1 MGSKERILR
10 QKDDTRRKILDAA
23 LDMIKCEGC
32 DALSMRKLAEHI
44 EYTAPAIYEYFES
57 KEALYTELT
66 RTGHLKLAAM
76 VKLAKEAYTDAIE
89 QMEAMWLAYWNFAIA
104 YKELYQLMF
113 AVGTG
118 CSPVENRIA
127 EALVFPEM
135 VSEVIRTLY
144 APREVSDEE
153 VQKKYYT
160 YWSVIHGLIAI
171 NMIQLM
177 RDEKMNQEILIGAI
191 RGDHRFD
198 NYLKL

>member
-57 KEALYTELT
+57 KEALYTELA
-66 RTGHLKLAAM
+66 RKGHLKLTAL
-76 VKLAKEAYTDAIE
+76 VKQAKETHTKATE
-89 QMEAMWLAYWNFAIA
+89 QMEAMWLAYWDFAVT

-127 EALVFPEM
+127 ESLAFPEM
-135 VSEVIRTLY
+135 VSEVIRALY
-144 APREVSDEE
+144 APREVSDEV

-160 YWSVIHGLIAI
+160 YWAIIHGLIAI
-171 NMIQLM
+171 KMIQLTC
-177 RDEKMNQEILIGAI
+177 DEKMNQEILTDAI
-191 RGDHRFD
+191 KGI
-198 NYLKL
+198 NALITG

>member
-57 KEALYTELT
+57 KDALYTELA
-66 RTGHLKLAAM
+66 RKGHLKLTAM
-76 VKLAKEAYTDAIE
+76 VKLAKEGHTEAAE
-89 QMEAMWLAYWNFAIA
+89 QIEAMWLAYWNFAVT

-113 AVGTG
+113 AIGTG
-118 CSPVENRIA
+118 CCPAENQIA
-127 EALVFPEM
+127 EAGIFPQM
-135 VSEVIRTLY
+135 ISEVIRALY
-144 APREVSDEE
+144 VSPEVSDEE

-160 YWSVIHGLIAI
+160 YWAVIHGLIAI
-171 NMIQLM
+171 NMIQLT
-177 RDEKMNQEILIGAI
+177 RDEKMNQEILLGAI
-191 RGDHRFD
+191 RGITA
-198 NYLKL
+198 LITG

>member
-57 KEALYTELT
+57 KEALYTELA
-66 RTGHLKLAAM
+66 RKGHLKLAAL
-76 VKLAKEAYTDAIE
+76 VNQAKEAHTEAAE
-89 QMEAMWLAYWNFAIA
+89 QMEAMWLAYWNFAVT

-113 AVGTG
+113 AIGTG
-118 CSPVENRIA
+118 CCPAENQIA
-127 EALVFPEM
+127 EAGNFPQM
-135 VSEVIRTLY
+135 ISEVIRTLY
-144 APREVSDEE
+144 ASAEVSDEE

-160 YWSVIHGLIAI
+160 YWAVIHGLIAI
-171 NMIQLM
+171 NMIQLT
-177 RDEKMNQEILIGAI
+177 RDEKMNQEILLGAI
-191 RGDHRFD
+191 RGITA
-198 NYLKL
+198 LITG

>member
-191 RGDHRFD
+191 RGITA
-198 NYLKL
+198 LITT

>member
-57 KEALYTELT
+57 KEALYTELA
-66 RTGHLKLAAM
+66 RKGHLKLAAM
-76 VKLAKEAYTDAIE
+76 VKLAKEAHTDAIE

-118 CSPVENRIA
+118 CSPVENRIT

-153 VQKKYYT
+153 VQKRYYT
-160 YWSVIHGLIAI
+160 YWAVIHGLIAI
-171 NMIQLM
+171 NMIQLT

-191 RGDHRFD
+191 RGITA
-198 NYLKL
+198 LITT

>member
-57 KEALYTELT
+57 KEALYTELA
-66 RTGHLKLAAM
+66 RKGHLKLTAL
-76 VKLAKEAYTDAIE
+76 VKQAKETHTKATE
-89 QMEAMWLAYWNFAIA
+89 QMEAMWLAYWDFAVT

-127 EALVFPEM
+127 ESLVFPEM
-135 VSEVIRTLY
+135 VSEVIRALY
-144 APREVSDEE
+144 APREVSDEV

-160 YWSVIHGLIAI
+160 YWAIIHGLIAI
-171 NMIQLM
+171 KMIQLTC
-177 RDEKMNQEILIGAI
+177 DEKMNQEILTDAI
-191 RGDHRFD
+191 KGI
-198 NYLKL
+198 NALITG